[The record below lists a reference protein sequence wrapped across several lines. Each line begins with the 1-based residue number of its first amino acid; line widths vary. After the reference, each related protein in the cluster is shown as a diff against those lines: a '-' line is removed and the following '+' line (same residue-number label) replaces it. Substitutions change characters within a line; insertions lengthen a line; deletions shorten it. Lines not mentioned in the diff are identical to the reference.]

1 MRDFTAAKDGFL
13 AACKGKKVGGLW
25 NPQCAEQL
33 GLNLR
38 TLRALQAVGEALAI
52 VEGAGDAAALEAAM
66 ANWLCVVKSN
76 DFTAAKD
83 VFLAACKGKKASNV
97 WGAQCAE
104 QLGLILRALR

>member
-1 MRDFTAAKDGFL
+1 M
-13 AACKGKKVGGLW
+13 
-25 NPQCAEQL
+25 
-33 GLNLR
+33 
-38 TLRALQAVGEALAI
+38 AI

-104 QLGLILRALR
+104 QLGLILRALRKGRENGRFHTRYNHTQIDFVKHMTPHMTPSLLVMN